1 MPKGV
6 DSLKGKVV
14 VRRAS
19 SYRRAEREGSNMTA
33 FGDKLR
39 ALRKQEGL
47 SLDRL
52 AALTNS
58 SKSYLWELE
67 NREIPLPSGEKLA
80 ALADALNTTVDAL
93 INDKVEPDAE
103 DVKDRAFFRQFQ
115 KLDREDK
122 EKLRGLV
129 KVWGRKT

>member
-1 MPKGV
+1 
-6 DSLKGKVV
+6 
-14 VRRAS
+14 
-19 SYRRAEREGSNMTA
+19 MTA

>member
-1 MPKGV
+1 M
-6 DSLKGKVV
+6 V

-19 SYRRAEREGSNMTA
+19 SYRHAEREGSNMTA

-52 AALTNS
+52 AALTSS

>member
-1 MPKGV
+1 
-6 DSLKGKVV
+6 
-14 VRRAS
+14 
-19 SYRRAEREGSNMTA
+19 MTA

-52 AALTNS
+52 AALTSS